1 MHEHSSAKDGTGPDR
16 QKRSIRDLA
25 ALNSGPV
32 TRFGASLPGN
42 LLRAFDEL
50 IARRGYANRSEAL
63 RDLIRD
69 SLIRESWESGAGE
82 QIATLTL
89 LYDHSCRGL
98 LQRMTELQHHASA
111 KVLSS
116 LHVHVSEDICLEVL
130 VLRGAAEA
138 VRREAD
144 RLIAMRGVLHGELV
158 VAGVAG

>member
-1 MHEHSSAKDGTGPDR
+1 MHEHPATKDGKKPVPHERD
-16 QKRSIRDLA
+16 IRDLA
-25 ALNSGPV
+25 ELNSGPV

-42 LLRAFDEL
+42 LLRAFDGQ

-63 RDLIRD
+63 GDLIRE
-69 SLIRESWESGAGE
+69 SLIRESWESSSGE
-82 QIATLTL
+82 HIATLTL

-130 VLRGAAEA
+130 VFRGTAEA